1 MYRSIYDIKR
11 IIDMRMDIRE
21 AQVNEILLKRPQK
34 VPCPIQLAV
43 ADAALIV
50 EFELDMQLHM
60 MVLSMREGVKTTQN
74 FEALV
79 EKHEKAWISATVQ
92 AVKDGLDMPQLAA
105 LGLRRAHLEA
115 ASEQVAL
122 PFPLESYDA
131 YLADYLKPPSKW
143 ELLDGWLEGVQPATE
158 RKSAF
163 RDREEM
169 PDPDAF
175 SFIDGYKGR
184 LEYDED
190 EWYRRRA
197 YPTDGGTWA
206 EPPESDAPAKDFSK
220 PSKSSK

>member
-43 ADAALIV
+43 ADAALVV
-50 EFELDMQLHM
+50 EFELDLQLHM
-60 MVLSMREGVKTTQN
+60 MVLSMREGEKTSEA

-79 EKHEKAWISATVQ
+79 EKQEKAWLSATVQ
-92 AVKDGLDMPQLAA
+92 ALRDGLDMPQLAA
-105 LGLRRAHLEA
+105 LGLRRTHLEA
-115 ASEQVAL
+115 ASDQVAL

-131 YLADYLKPPSKW
+131 FLAEYLKPPSKW
-143 ELLDGWLEGVQPATE
+143 ELLDGWLEGVQPATG
-158 RKSAF
+158 RVSAF
-163 RDREEM
+163 RDRDPM

-175 SFIDGYKGR
+175 TFIDGYKGGFQ
-184 LEYDED
+184 YDE
-190 EWYRRRA
+190 EESYRRAA

-206 EPPESDAPAKDFSK
+206 EPPESDAPPKDFKPKSK
-220 PSKSSK
+220 